1 MEREGLDKA
10 FVLDSSVVIKWFS
23 EEIDTNRAI
32 KLRDKFLK
40 GEIDITVPDLQLY
53 EIPNALRYNQKL
65 TENDVINAVE
75 SLMDMGINIIVPTR
89 EVMAF
94 AVELAFKLNITLYD
108 AYFVALA
115 KTLKYTFITSDQKLY
130 HKIKDIKFVKLL
142 GDLN

>member
-1 MEREGLDKA
+1 
-10 FVLDSSVVIKWFS
+10 
-23 EEIDTNRAI
+23 
-32 KLRDKFLK
+32 
-40 GEIDITVPDLQLY
+40 
-53 EIPNALRYNQKL
+53 LRYNQKL